1 MWESPRGC
9 LLFSY
14 TIQMQDG
21 KVVPFVQYV
30 VSLAMTEAIKDLCQR
45 NVSSFTQITV
55 IYYYTVMEYI
65 SGLEVKICFMVVVKL
80 LAFIGSN

>member
-1 MWESPRGC
+1 
-9 LLFSY
+9 
-14 TIQMQDG
+14 MQDG

-45 NVSSFTQITV
+45 NVSSFTHITV

>member
-1 MWESPRGC
+1 MWESPKGC

-30 VSLAMTEAIKDLCQR
+30 VSLAMTEAIKDICQR
-45 NVSSFTQITV
+45 NVSAFTQITV
-55 IYYYTVMEYI
+55 IYYYTVLEYI
-65 SGLEVKICFMVVVKL
+65 SGLEVKE
-80 LAFIGSN
+80 